1 MEIPAS
7 SSASAVVPSKEA
19 AAAAHAAMYDK
30 PEFVG
35 HSLWLVPPPAVAEKL
50 AGVIAE
56 LATTEP
62 SLASAGCPAF
72 GPHMTLLSGL
82 RGLADDFVVGRAAE
96 LAADLRPIKVD
107 LVDVVQGPKFFQC
120 VFAVAQKTPML
131 MAANAA
137 GQSAFGLSYDFVPH
151 VSLVY
156 GEHARIGDAG
166 KAAAVERA
174 KVLLR
179 GLRSSA
185 AGADAAAAEAAG
197 APLLSFDASTV
208 EVWNTAGPV
217 SAWRRIAAF
226 ELGAGASEA
235 QADAGAPASV
245 EEAREE

>member
-7 SSASAVVPSKEA
+7 SSQAASAAVPANKE

-35 HSLWLVPPPAVAEKL
+35 HSLWLVPPPTVAEKL
-50 AGVIAE
+50 AGVITE

-62 SLASAGCPAF
+62 SLATAGCPTF

-82 RGLADDFVVGRAAE
+82 RGLADEFVVGRTAE

-107 LVDVVQGPKFFQC
+107 LVDIVQGPKFFQC
-120 VFAVAQKTPML
+120 VFAVAQKTPVL

-137 GQSAFGLSYDFVPH
+137 GQSAFELSYDFVPH

-156 GEHARIGDAG
+156 GDHARIGEAG

-174 KVLLR
+174 KLLLR
-179 GLRSSA
+179 GLQSSA
-185 AGADAAAAEAAG
+185 AGTDAAAAETAG
-197 APLLSFDASTV
+197 APLLSFDASTL

-217 SAWRRIAAF
+217 AAWRRIAAF
-226 ELGAGASEA
+226 ELGAAE
-235 QADAGAPASV
+235 AGAPAV
-245 EEAREE
+245 AAAIEAARKE